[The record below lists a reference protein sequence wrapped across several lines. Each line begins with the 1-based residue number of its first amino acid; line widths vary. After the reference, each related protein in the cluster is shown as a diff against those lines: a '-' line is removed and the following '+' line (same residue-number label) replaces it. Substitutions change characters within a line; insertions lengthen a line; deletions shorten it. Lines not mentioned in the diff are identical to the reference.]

1 MKKLIL
7 LSCLLSSFALSSCG
21 YSSVEN
27 EAVGQVKK
35 VMNMNPILCPNYK
48 MADIIIGSQ
57 QALYIQNASGAAP
70 HTMIVVTS
78 EQDKILREAAEKGK
92 TIKFTYDQER
102 VVFCTK
108 SDHFMRS
115 VEIIN

>member
-7 LSCLLSSFALSSCG
+7 LTTLLATSCG
-21 YSSVEN
+21 YFSIDN

-35 VMNMNPILCPNYK
+35 VMNMNPIFCSNYK

-70 HTMIVVTS
+70 HILIVVTS
-78 EQDKILREAAEKGK
+78 EQDKILREASEKRK
-92 TIKFTYDQER
+92 AVKFTYSEKR
-102 VVFCTK
+102 ISFCTETEE
-108 SDHFMRS
+108 FMNS
-115 VEIIN
+115 VEIIE

>member
-7 LSCLLSSFALSSCG
+7 LAALITTSCG
-21 YSSVEN
+21 YSSIDN

-35 VMNMNPILCPNYK
+35 VMNMNPIICPNYK

-70 HTMIVVTS
+70 HTMIVVTP
-78 EQDKILREAAEKGK
+78 EQDKILREASEKGK
-92 TIKFTYDQER
+92 TVKFTYSQKR
-102 VVFCTK
+102 LVFCTET
-108 SDHFMRS
+108 DHFMNS
-115 VEIIN
+115 VEIIE

>member
-1 MKKLIL
+1 
-7 LSCLLSSFALSSCG
+7 
-21 YSSVEN
+21 
-27 EAVGQVKK
+27 
-35 VMNMNPILCPNYK
+35 MNPILCPNYK
-48 MADIIIGSQ
+48 IADIIIGSQ

-92 TIKFTYDQER
+92 TIKFTYDEER

>member
-1 MKKLIL
+1 MKETIL
-7 LSCLLSSFALSSCG
+7 SLLLLTSACG

-35 VMNMNPILCPNYK
+35 VMNMNPIICPRYK

-70 HTMIVVTS
+70 HTMIVVTD
-78 EQDKILREAAEKGK
+78 EQDKVLREAAEKGK
-92 TIKFTYDQER
+92 TVKFTYDEER
-102 VVFCTK
+102 LVFCTDT
-108 SDHFMRS
+108 DHFMRT